1 MTHIFSDLRVGN
13 DVEFQVEKRRDKE
26 VAVNVSLLPDG
37 SVIFDDISSQLYSG
51 TISELPPKLSK
62 KNDGQTQTTSADR
75 VGKIETLL
83 DGNTVLL
90 TYQDR

>member
-1 MTHIFSDLRVGN
+1 MGN

-51 TISELPPKLSK
+51 TILDLPPKANK
-62 KNDGQTQTTSADR
+62 KNESHTQTSADR
-75 VGKIETLL
+75 VGKIETKL
-83 DGNTVLL
+83 DDKTVTL